1 MLVSLNLIQLCKNKK
16 NRLEE
21 ELFPAPWLI
30 LFNIA
35 VSQTSGYDNKQNLRD
50 LKKKSFSFG

>member
-35 VSQTSGYDNKQNLRD
+35 VSQTSGYNKQNLRD